1 MQKALFPGYTVGPDA
16 YDDIVNICS
25 AYGKKAAIIGGR
37 KALAAAEPQ
46 IRKAVEGSG
55 IEIIGTFWY
64 GGEASREN
72 MDMLRPQVADADMIF
87 AVGGGKAIDTCKVLA
102 HETNRPFFTFPTIA
116 STCASCTS
124 LGIVYH
130 PDGSLREYSFSK
142 IPPNH
147 IFINTEIIAN
157 APARYLWAG
166 MGDTMAKHY
175 ECTISS
181 RNDVPAHSDAMG
193 IALSSMCAAPI
204 LRWGKQAMADCEA
217 HKVTPELT
225 EIIEA
230 IIISTGYV
238 SNFVQVDYTTGM
250 AHAMYNGFT
259 ILPTT
264 EEYHHL
270 HGEVVSYGILVMLT
284 ADKQYAERDRLLVFN
299 RSIGLPTHLAD
310 IHARPEDLPAVTEK
324 ALAGIDVRVW
334 PYPVAQQMLIDAVME
349 LERVGWPGKADRF
362 RQKKSEKPPEQAVL
376 IDRCSGG
383 HPFIW
388 GEKQQTEGSGM
399 GDPPCPPQE
408 KAPSGAITQI
418 PASPAR

>member
-1 MQKALFPGYTVGPDA
+1 MSEMRHERPGVYSVYDASSVTSAGRAAKRIGVAALAVKGTANTAVTLTGCGAGVEVFGEDGADTPGMSTLLKLLFANGASTVYAVRVGAGGGLEA
-16 YDDIVNICS
+16 YQAAFAALDIVNICS

-55 IEIIGTFWY
+55 IEITGTFWY

-204 LRWGKQAMADCEA
+204 LRWGKQAMA
-217 HKVTPELT
+217 
-225 EIIEA
+225 
-230 IIISTGYV
+230 
-238 SNFVQVDYTTGM
+238 
-250 AHAMYNGFT
+250 
-259 ILPTT
+259 
-264 EEYHHL
+264 
-270 HGEVVSYGILVMLT
+270 
-284 ADKQYAERDRLLVFN
+284 
-299 RSIGLPTHLAD
+299 
-310 IHARPEDLPAVTEK
+310 
-324 ALAGIDVRVW
+324 
-334 PYPVAQQMLIDAVME
+334 
-349 LERVGWPGKADRF
+349 
-362 RQKKSEKPPEQAVL
+362 
-376 IDRCSGG
+376 
-383 HPFIW
+383 
-388 GEKQQTEGSGM
+388 
-399 GDPPCPPQE
+399 
-408 KAPSGAITQI
+408 
-418 PASPAR
+418 

>member
-16 YDDIVNICS
+16 YEDIVNICS

-55 IEIIGTFWY
+55 IEITGTFWY

-259 ILPTT
+259 ILPST
-264 EEYHHL
+264 EANHHL
-270 HGEVVSYGILVMLT
+270 HGEVVSYGTLVNLMV
-284 ADKQYAERDRLLVFN
+284 DKDWDKLKLAYGVN
-299 RSIGLPTHLAD
+299 KSIDLPVCLAD
-310 IHARPEDLPAVTEK
+310 LELEKDDKLEDVLEATMANQEMTHT
-324 ALAGIDVRVW
+324 
-334 PYPVAQQMLIDAVME
+334 PYPVTKEMIYQAIQD
-349 LERVGWPGKADRF
+349 LEDYKG
-362 RQKKSEKPPEQAVL
+362 
-376 IDRCSGG
+376 
-383 HPFIW
+383 
-388 GEKQQTEGSGM
+388 
-399 GDPPCPPQE
+399 
-408 KAPSGAITQI
+408 
-418 PASPAR
+418 

>member
-55 IEIIGTFWY
+55 IEITGTFWY

-259 ILPTT
+259 ILPST

-284 ADKQYAERDRLLVFN
+284 ADKQYAERDRLLAFN

-310 IHARPEDLPAVTEK
+310 IHAKPEDRRYGKGAGGHRRPGLALPRRPAN
-324 ALAGIDVRVW
+324 
-334 PYPVAQQMLIDAVME
+334 
-349 LERVGWPGKADRF
+349 ADRRGDGAGAGRLI
-362 RQKKSEKPPEQAVL
+362 RQGGPFPPEKVRKTPGASGL
-376 IDRCSGG
+376 DR
-383 HPFIW
+383 PLLR
-388 GEKQQTEGSGM
+388 GSSFHLGRETA
-399 GDPPCPPQE
+399 D
-408 KAPSGAITQI
+408 
-418 PASPAR
+418 

>member
-16 YDDIVNICS
+16 YEDIVNICS

-46 IRKAVEGSG
+46 IRKAVEDSG
-55 IEIIGTFWY
+55 IEITGTFWY

-130 PDGSLREYSFSK
+130 PDGSLRAYSFSK

-147 IFINTEIIAN
+147 IFIN
-157 APARYLWAG
+157 
-166 MGDTMAKHY
+166 
-175 ECTISS
+175 
-181 RNDVPAHSDAMG
+181 
-193 IALSSMCAAPI
+193 
-204 LRWGKQAMADCEA
+204 
-217 HKVTPELT
+217 T

-259 ILPTT
+259 ILPST

-284 ADKQYAERDRLLVFN
+284 ADKQYAERDRLLAFN

-349 LERVGWPGKADRF
+349 LEQVG
-362 RQKKSEKPPEQAVL
+362 
-376 IDRCSGG
+376 
-383 HPFIW
+383 
-388 GEKQQTEGSGM
+388 
-399 GDPPCPPQE
+399 
-408 KAPSGAITQI
+408 
-418 PASPAR
+418 

>member
-1 MQKALFPGYTVGPDA
+1 MEKTLFPGYTIGPDA
-16 YDDIVNICS
+16 YDDIAAVCP
-25 AYGKKAAIIGGR
+25 AYGKKAAVIGGKR
-37 KALAAAEPQ
+37 ALAAAGDA
-46 IRKAVEGSG
+46 IVKAARDAG
-55 IEIIGTFWY
+55 IEVIGPLWY

-72 MDMLRPQVADADMIF
+72 MEMLRPQVAEADMIF
-87 AVGGGKAIDTCKVLA
+87 AVGGGKAIDTCKVLSQ
-102 HETNRPFFTFPTIA
+102 ETHRPFFTFPTIA

-157 APARYLWAG
+157 APVRYLWAG

-181 RNDVPAHSDAMG
+181 RNDIPAHSDAMG
-193 IALSSMCAAPI
+193 IALSSMCAEPI
-204 LRWGKQAMADCEA
+204 VRWGRQAMEDCRR
-217 HKVTPELT
+217 HRITPELT

-230 IIISTGYV
+230 IIISTGFV

-259 ILPTT
+259 ILPST
-264 EEYHHL
+264 EENHHL

-284 ADKQYAERDRLLVFN
+284 ADKQYEERDRLLRFN
-299 RSIGLPTHLAD
+299 KSIGLPTCLAD

-334 PYPVAQQMLIDAVME
+334 PYPVTQQMLIDAVME
-349 LERVGWPGKADRF
+349 LE
-362 RQKKSEKPPEQAVL
+362 QAQ
-376 IDRCSGG
+376 
-383 HPFIW
+383 P
-388 GEKQQTEGSGM
+388 
-399 GDPPCPPQE
+399 
-408 KAPSGAITQI
+408 
-418 PASPAR
+418 